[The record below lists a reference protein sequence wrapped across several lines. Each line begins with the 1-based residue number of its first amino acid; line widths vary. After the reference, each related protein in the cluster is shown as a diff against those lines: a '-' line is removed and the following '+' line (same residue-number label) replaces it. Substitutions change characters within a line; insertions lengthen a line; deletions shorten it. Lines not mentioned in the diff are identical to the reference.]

1 MKRSLATLALVFLS
15 IPMTALAQES
25 NEEWLDDCRD
35 HWGHY
40 GSRARHCEIRELG
53 MKPSKGPLRVEPGM
67 NGGVEII
74 GWNRDSIAI
83 TARIQVNARTQNDA
97 EAIARD
103 IKIETAGGVVR
114 VAGARSSSGRNQHWG
129 VMFI

>member
-1 MKRSLATLALVFLS
+1 MTRSLTALALVLLS
-15 IPMTALAQES
+15 IPATALRAQES
-25 NEEWLDDCRD
+25 NEEWLEDCHDR
-35 HWGHY
+35 WGDY

-83 TARIQVNARTQNDA
+83 TARIQVNARTQDDA
-97 EAIARD
+97 DAIARD
-103 IKIETAGGVVR
+103 IKIETAGSVVR
-114 VAGARSSSGRNQHWG
+114 VTG
-129 VMFI
+129 